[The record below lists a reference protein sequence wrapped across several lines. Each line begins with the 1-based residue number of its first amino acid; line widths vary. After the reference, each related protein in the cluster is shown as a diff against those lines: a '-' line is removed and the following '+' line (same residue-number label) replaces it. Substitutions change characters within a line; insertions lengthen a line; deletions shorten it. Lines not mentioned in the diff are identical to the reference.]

1 MKQLSKLYGVL
12 IFVLLINQNLFSQN
26 NYVSKVWVADSG
38 NRTYKNPILFADY
51 SDPDVIRIGED
62 YYMVA
67 SSFNCMPGLPI
78 LHSRDLVNWQLI
90 NHAIKKLS
98 PENVYDTPQHG
109 KGVWA
114 PSFAYHNGEL
124 YIYYADPDY
133 GIFMIKTKDP
143 AGEWSKPQLV
153 LKGKGIID
161 PTVLWD
167 TDGQAYLA
175 VAWAASRAGINSML
189 TVFKLNKD
197 GSEAID
203 EGQHVYDGHD
213 SDPTTEGPKFYKHN
227 GYYYILCPA
236 GGVSTGWQLA
246 LRSKNI
252 YGPYERKVVMARGS
266 TDINGPHQG
275 ALIHTQTG
283 EDWFIHFQDKGAYGR
298 VVLLEPAKWINDWP
312 VIGVDKNG
320 KGCGEPVH
328 TYKKPN
334 VGKIYPI
341 QTPEE
346 TDEFNNGKLGL
357 QWQWQANPK
366 IQWYAALQNTGYIR
380 LFAYPSDTGNNLYN
394 VPNLLLQKFPAPD
407 FTVTT
412 KVKWN
417 VEWDVWQGKKAGL
430 IITGNDYTYLSITKN
445 EKGYCIGQVICKDAA
460 DGSREQLAE
469 QQPLK
474 DSVVY
479 MRVSVHAPGA
489 TCTFSYSEDNIHY
502 HAIGESFTAQP
513 DKWIGAK
520 VGIFCTSVADVR
532 TGGYADFDWF
542 RMEKPIY

>member
-1 MKQLSKLYGVL
+1 MKQLRKLRWLL
-12 IFVLLINQNLFSQN
+12 IFVLFISQQAYSQN
-26 NYVSKVWVADSG
+26 DYVSKAWVADNG
-38 NRTYKNPILFADY
+38 NGTYKNPVLFADY
-51 SDPDVIRIGED
+51 SDPDVIRLGDD

-90 NHAIKKLS
+90 NHAIKELS
-98 PENVYDTPQHG
+98 PGNVYDTPQHG

-114 PSFAYHNGEL
+114 PSFAYHNSEL
-124 YIYYADPDY
+124 YIYYPDPDY
-133 GIFMIKTKDP
+133 GVFMIKTKDP

-167 TDGQAYLA
+167 SDGQAYLA
-175 VAWAASRAGINSML
+175 VAWAASRAGVNSLL
-189 TVFKLNKD
+189 TVFKLNKE
-197 GSEAID
+197 GTEATD
-203 EGQHVYDGHD
+203 DGQHVYDGHGI
-213 SDPTTEGPKFYKHN
+213 DPTVEGPKLYKRN

-236 GGVSTGWQLA
+236 GGVTTGYQLA
-246 LRSKNI
+246 LRSRNI
-252 YGPYERKVVMARGS
+252 YGPYERKIVMAQGS

-298 VVLLEPAKWINDWP
+298 VTLLEPVKWVNDWP
-312 VIGVDKNG
+312 VIGTDKDG
-320 KGCGEPVH
+320 AGCGEPVH
-328 TYKKPN
+328 QYKKPD
-334 VGKIYPI
+334 VGKSYTI

-346 TDEFNNGKLGL
+346 SDEFNDGKPGL

-366 IQWYAALQNTGYIR
+366 IQWYAALKNTDYVR

-417 VEWDVWQGKKAGL
+417 VEWDIWQGKKAGL
-430 IITGNDYTYLSITKN
+430 IITGNDYAYLSITKN
-445 EKGYCIGQVICKDAA
+445 EKGYCINQVICKDAA
-460 DGSREQLAE
+460 DGSKEQLAE
-469 QQPLK
+469 QQLLK

-479 MRVSVHAPGA
+479 MRVSVHAPDA
-489 TCTFSYSEDNIHY
+489 KCTFSYSEDNIHY
-502 HAIGESFTAQP
+502 HSIGKSFTAQP

-520 VGIFCTSVADVR
+520 IGIFCTSTPDMR

-542 RMEKPIY
+542 RVEK